1 MSTKIM
7 IAMGCAFSMLIAQS
21 EAFSQIYPAKPIRV
35 INGYAA
41 GGGNDNIA
49 RPITQYLS
57 ETFGHPVIVDNR
69 PGANGNIGAD
79 DVVRS
84 APDGYTLLFAT
95 TSQLTINPAL
105 YSMPFDPQRD
115 LAPIVQIAMNANAIV
130 LNAGVPPSTIK
141 ELIAYLRANPGKLS
155 YASAGNGSINHLAGE
170 LLAMITKTQLLHVP
184 FKGAG
189 PALSELVAG
198 RVDMMTIGVPT
209 ILPFVKAGKLKVLA
223 VSSPRRLSVLPDVP
237 TVDEAGIPD
246 YQAQAGTGLL
256 APAKTPR
263 AIIARLNAET
273 VRFLISADGRARL
286 SSQGVEIVAGT
297 PEEFAQT
304 IRSETTRWAA
314 VVKAGNIRI
323 E

>member
-1 MSTKIM
+1 M
-7 IAMGCAFSMLIAQS
+7 
-21 EAFSQIYPAKPIRV
+21 
-35 INGYAA
+35 
-41 GGGNDNIA
+41 
-49 RPITQYLS
+49 
-57 ETFGHPVIVDNR
+57 
-69 PGANGNIGAD
+69 
-79 DVVRS
+79 
-84 APDGYTLLFAT
+84 
-95 TSQLTINPAL
+95 
-105 YSMPFDPQRD
+105 
-115 LAPIVQIAMNANAIV
+115 
-130 LNAGVPPSTIK
+130 
-141 ELIAYLRANPGKLS
+141 
-155 YASAGNGSINHLAGE
+155 
-170 LLAMITKTQLLHVP
+170 LAMITRSQLLHVP

-189 PALSELVAG
+189 PALTELVAG

-263 AIIARLNAET
+263 AIINRLNVET
-273 VRFLISADGRARL
+273 VRFLNSADGRARL

-314 VVKAGNIRI
+314 VVKSGNIRI

>member
-1 MSTKIM
+1 MNMKIK
-7 IAMGCAFSMLIAQS
+7 IAMCCLVSMLAVHP
-21 EAFSQIYPAKPIRV
+21 EAFSQAYPAKPIRV
-35 INGYAA
+35 VNGYAA
-41 GGGNDNIA
+41 GGGNDNLA
-49 RPITQYLS
+49 RPIMQYLS
-57 ETFGHPVIVDNR
+57 EVFGHQVILDNR

-79 DVVRS
+79 EVVRS

-130 LNAGVPPSTIK
+130 LNSGVPPSSIK
-141 ELIAYLRANPGKLS
+141 ELIAYMRANPGKLS

-170 LLAMITKTQLLHVP
+170 LLAMITKSQLLHVP

-189 PALSELVAG
+189 PALTELVAG

-223 VSSPRRLSVLPDVP
+223 VSSPRRLAVLPDVP
-237 TVDEAGIPD
+237 TVDEAGIPE

-263 AIIARLNAET
+263 AIINRLNAET
-273 VRFLISADGRARL
+273 VKFLTSAEGRSKL
-286 SSQGVEIVAGT
+286 GTQGVEIVAGT
-297 PEEFAQT
+297 PEDFAQT
-304 IRSETTRWAA
+304 IRSETARWAA
-314 VVKAGNIRI
+314 VVKAGNIKL